1 MAIEEGDTVVLEY
14 VGRFEDGT
22 LFDTT
27 RYEVAAEHGLDE
39 AQDRDEDDYTT
50 LSFSVGEGEVIPGVD
65 DGVIGLSEGETT
77 TLVIPPEE
85 GYGEFDPERVRE
97 YNAET
102 FEGMVGKEPEVGM
115 HVTAEN
121 GLHGDVITVT
131 DSTVE
136 VDFNHELAGK
146 ELHFEIEI
154 IDVW

>member
-1 MAIEEGDTVVLEY
+1 MGIETGDTVVLEY

-27 RYEVAAEHGLDE
+27 RYAVAEEHGLDE
-39 AQDRDEDDYTT
+39 AQNRDEEEYTS

-65 DGVIGLSEGETT
+65 EGVIGLEEGETT
-77 TLVIPPEE
+77 TLEIPPEE
-85 GYGEFDPERVRE
+85 GYGEFDPERIRE
-97 YNAET
+97 YDVET

-121 GLHGDVITVT
+121 GLHGDVTAVSE
-131 DSTVE
+131 STVE

-154 IDVW
+154 VDVW